1 MTAPDISPAV
11 PESARVPDGAVP
23 PGFENTAIFGSVD
36 EEFAALRGGAG
47 LVDRSARLR
56 MLLGGAQAAE
66 TLTGLVT
73 NDVGALHA
81 GAGQY
86 AAALTAKGKVISDV
100 RIFAR
105 GEDLLL
111 DTPASGGPGFAA
123 MIRKY
128 VNPRLARSADVSAVL
143 RTIGIFGPRAHGV
156 LASVLSAEGASAPS
170 LAALRGLAD
179 FHHVGFDFAGARIVI
194 ARVPDLG
201 GEGFDCFV
209 PVEVAARLWSRL
221 LDVRATPVGR
231 DATEIA
237 RVEAGRP
244 MWGIDMDENTLAQEA
259 NFDELDGISYTKGC
273 YTGQETVARVH
284 FRGHV
289 NRNLRGVQSAAP
301 IPTGAEL
308 FDGEK
313 PVGTMKSSVVSPRM
327 GPIGLAMLRRE
338 VETGAELTARWDGG
352 EGLTRVRE
360 IPFG

>member
-1 MTAPDISPAV
+1 MTAPDISPAG
-11 PESARVPDGAVP
+11 PDANVIPHGVVP
-23 PGFENTAIFGSVD
+23 PGFESISLFTTVED
-36 EEFAALRGGAG
+36 EYAALRGGAG

-73 NDVGALHA
+73 NDVGALHV

-86 AAALTAKGKVISDV
+86 AAALTPKGKVISDV

-105 GEDLLL
+105 GDDLLL
-111 DTPASGGPGFAA
+111 DAPGSAGPGFAT

-143 RTIGIFGPRAHGV
+143 RTIGVFGPRSHGA
-156 LASVLSAEGASAPS
+156 LASVLGAEGAAAPS
-170 LAALRGLAD
+170 VAALRALAN
-179 FHHVGFDFAGARIVI
+179 FHHIGFDFAGARIVI

-201 GEGFDCFV
+201 GDGFDCFA
-209 PVEVAARLWSRL
+209 PVEVAALLWSRL
-221 LDVRATPVGR
+221 LKARTTPVGR

-259 NFDELDGISYTKGC
+259 NFDDLDGISYTKGC

-308 FDGEK
+308 FEGEK
-313 PVGTMKSSVVSPRM
+313 SVGAVKSSVVSPRI
-327 GPIGLAMLRRE
+327 GPIGLAMLKRD
-338 VETGAELTARWDGG
+338 VATGAELTARWDGG
-352 EGLTRVRE
+352 EGVVRVRE

>member
-1 MTAPDISPAV
+1 MTAPDISPASHDATSL
-11 PESARVPDGAVP
+11 PEGAVP
-23 PGFENTAIFGSVD
+23 PGFDSVAVFSSVD
-36 EEFAALRGGAG
+36 DEYAALRGGTG

-56 MLLGGAQAAE
+56 MLLGGAQAGE

-73 NDVGALHA
+73 NDVGVLHA

-86 AAALTAKGKVISDV
+86 AAALTAKGKVIADV

-105 GEDLLL
+105 GDDLLL
-111 DTPASGGPGFAA
+111 DTSASAGPGFAA

-128 VNPRLARSADVSAVL
+128 VNPRLARSADVSSVL
-143 RTIGIFGPRAHGV
+143 RSIGVFGPRAHAA
-156 LASVLSAEGASAPS
+156 LASVLNADGASAPS
-170 LAALRGLAD
+170 IAALRGLAN
-179 FHHVGFDFAGARIVI
+179 FHHTGFDFAGARIVI

-209 PVEVAARLWSRL
+209 PVEVATLLWSRL
-221 LDVRATPVGR
+221 LSMRAVPVGR

-308 FDGEK
+308 FEAGK
-313 PVGTMKSSVVSPRM
+313 SVGAVKSSVVSPRM

-338 VETGAELTARWDGG
+338 VETGAELIARWDGG
-352 EGLTRVRE
+352 EGSARVRE

>member
-1 MTAPDISPAV
+1 MSPDIGARLV
-11 PESARVPDGAVP
+11 SA
-23 PGFENTAIFGSVD
+23 PGFENAAVFTSIEQEYS
-36 EEFAALRGGAG
+36 ALRSGAG

-56 MLLGGAQAAE
+56 MLLGGPQAVE

-73 NDVGALHA
+73 NDVGALHP
-81 GAGQY
+81 GSGQY
-86 AAALTAKGKVISDV
+86 ASALTAKGKVIADI

-105 GEDLLL
+105 ADDLLI
-111 DTPASGGPGFAA
+111 DTSAGAGPGFAA

-128 VNPRLARSADVSAVL
+128 VNPRLARYADVSAVL
-143 RTIGIFGPRAHGV
+143 RTIGVFGPRAHTV
-156 LASVLSAEGASAPS
+156 LASL
-170 LAALRGLAD
+170 LADAGVTEIATGALRGLAD
-179 FHHVGFDFAGARIVI
+179 YHHVGFHVEGASVFV

-209 PVEVAARLWSRL
+209 PVEIAEPLWSRL
-221 LDVRATPVGR
+221 VDAGATPVGR

-244 MWGIDMDENTLAQEA
+244 LWGLDMDENTLAQEA
-259 NFDELDGISYTKGC
+259 NFDALEGISYTKGC

-289 NRNLRGVQSAAP
+289 NRYLRGVESQVM
-301 IPTGAEL
+301 IPSGAEL
-308 FDGEK
+308 FHGEK
-313 PVGTMKSSVVSPRM
+313 SVGEMKSSVLSPRL

-338 VETGAELTARWDGG
+338 LETGAELTARWDGR
-352 EGLTRVRE
+352 EGTATVRE